1 MRKPNAAD
9 VARAAGVSPATVDR
23 VLNGRGSVSSEKEKR
38 VLDWARRLGLDRNL
52 KARPTRMVRIGVLMG
67 SPSNPFY
74 EGLRQGFTRA
84 NRLFFAANVQSSV
97 NFFNPFNPREAVE
110 RIERMAENSDAL
122 IIVSA
127 EHPELRDA
135 LREFARRRPVLAM
148 VTDLPDSGRLAYVGL
163 DNTAAGR
170 VAGDLMARLIG
181 PSGGDVVIVTD
192 MQTMLALRER
202 ERGFR
207 SVLAERHPQCRLIE
221 VIETRDEGERAGEL
235 IREAI
240 IRRPG
245 IVGIYTVSTGNRAI
259 ASVLDALG
267 RGLSTIM
274 ITHELTPARRVLL
287 KRGFID
293 AIIDQHPDLEAQT
306 AVEVLAH
313 HFGRL
318 ESPPTRL
325 TTPFTIFFRENC

>member
-1 MRKPNAAD
+1 
-9 VARAAGVSPATVDR
+9 
-23 VLNGRGSVSSEKEKR
+23 
-38 VLDWARRLGLDRNL
+38 
-52 KARPTRMVRIGVLMG
+52 
-67 SPSNPFY
+67 
-74 EGLRQGFTRA
+74 
-84 NRLFFAANVQSSV
+84 
-97 NFFNPFNPREAVE
+97 
-110 RIERMAENSDAL
+110 
-122 IIVSA
+122 
-127 EHPELRDA
+127 
-135 LREFARRRPVLAM
+135 M

-240 IRRPG
+240 GRRPG

-287 KRGFID
+287 KRGLID

-313 HFGRL
+313 LFGRL
-318 ESPPTRL
+318 EAPPTQL